1 MNLTGQV
8 QTLTKDEMQKVHDS
22 ACKLLWEKGMVFQ
35 SEEARNL
42 LQKHGCK
49 VDGEI
54 VHMPKNLVESCWK
67 QCPSTFLLEAM
78 DPKYNVTVGE
88 DILIHPAGGEV
99 FVLDHDGT
107 RRTPTLKDCGDLQ
120 TLYQNCENVN
130 IGGFQPL
137 SPSDV
142 SERMKGLYL
151 TYNAMQKCSKPI
163 LSPMEL
169 ETVQK
174 KEEVLNFFNI
184 AYGQKNYLDQHYLTW
199 HAVCP
204 NSPYVV
210 SEFVCDGI
218 KVYAEH
224 NQPIIIV
231 SAPMTGITSPI
242 FLISTV
248 ILSIAEM
255 LSCLVYAQLVKPGV
269 PVVMSASLT
278 YGNLRYAT
286 WECASPDTAIMLATS
301 IQMFKHFYHLPARSQ
316 TGVTSSKICDY
327 QAGMET
333 MQSFLFS
340 ALAGVN
346 LTSQTVSSLAG
357 LLTSSLEKTILD
369 DELISRVRWMVKGI
383 HLDDEQWDLTELME
397 AKPGQDFLLS
407 DSTLEYMYDY
417 WQPTVSDWRTIE
429 AWEGD
434 GSKDVEQVA
443 HEKVEKILKEAK
455 ESLLDPAQE
464 KELMDYIKFVE
475 RNEE

>member
-1 MNLTGQV
+1 MNLAGQV
-8 QTLTKDEMQKVHDS
+8 QPLTQDEMQRVHDS
-22 ACKLLWEKGMVFQ
+22 ACRLLEEKGIVFQ
-35 SEEARNL
+35 SEEAREAL
-42 LQKHGCK
+42 KQHGCK
-49 VDGEI
+49 VEGET
-54 VHMPKNLVESCWK
+54 VFMPKTLVEKCWK
-67 QCPSTFLLEAM
+67 QCPSTFKLEAM

-107 RRTPTLKDCGDLQ
+107 RRAPTLKDCGELQ
-120 TLYQNCENVN
+120 TLYQYCENVN

-137 SPSDV
+137 SPMDV
-142 SERMKGLYL
+142 PERTKGLYL

-169 ETVQK
+169 ETIEK
-174 KEEVLNFFNI
+174 KEEVLKLFNLV
-184 AYGQKNYLDQHYLTW
+184 YGSDNYLDNHYLTW

-204 NSPYVV
+204 NSPYLV

-255 LSCLVYAQLVKPGV
+255 LSCLVYAQVVKPGV

-286 WECASPDTAIMLATS
+286 WECASPDTALMLATS

-369 DELISRVRWMVKGI
+369 DELISRVRWMVNGMK
-383 HLDDEQWDLTELME
+383 LDEEQWDLSELLE
-397 AKPGQDFLLS
+397 AEPGQDFLMS
-407 DSTLEYMYDY
+407 DNTLDYMHDY

-429 AWEGD
+429 AWEAD
-434 GSKDVEQVA
+434 GCKNVEEVA
-443 HEKVEKILKEAK
+443 HEKVVKILAEAPETLLDSEQEKIIT
-455 ESLLDPAQE
+455 
-464 KELMDYIKFVE
+464 DYIRYVE
-475 RNEE
+475 KNA

>member
-1 MNLTGQV
+1 MNLAGQV
-8 QTLTKDEMQKVHDS
+8 QPLTQDEMQRVHDS
-22 ACKLLWEKGMVFQ
+22 ACRLLEEKGIVFQ
-35 SEEARNL
+35 SEEAREAL
-42 LQKHGCK
+42 KQHGCK
-49 VDGEI
+49 VEGET
-54 VHMPKNLVESCWK
+54 VFMPKTLVEKCWK
-67 QCPSTFLLEAM
+67 QCPSTFKLEAM

-107 RRTPTLKDCGDLQ
+107 RRAPTLKDCGELQ
-120 TLYQNCENVN
+120 TLYQYCENVN

-137 SPSDV
+137 SPMDV
-142 SERMKGLYL
+142 PERTKGLYL

-169 ETVQK
+169 ETIEK
-174 KEEVLNFFNI
+174 KEEVLKLFNLV
-184 AYGQKNYLDQHYLTW
+184 YGSDNYLDDHYLTW

-204 NSPYVV
+204 NSPYLV

-255 LSCLVYAQLVKPGV
+255 LSCLVYAQVVKPGV

-286 WECASPDTAIMLATS
+286 WECASPDTALMLATS

-369 DELISRVRWMVKGI
+369 DELISRVRWMVNGMK
-383 HLDDEQWDLTELME
+383 LDEEQWDLSELLE
-397 AKPGQDFLLS
+397 AEPGQDFLMS
-407 DSTLEYMYDY
+407 DNTLDYMHDY

-429 AWEGD
+429 AWEAD
-434 GSKDVEQVA
+434 GCKNVEEVA
-443 HEKVEKILKEAK
+443 HEKVVKILAEAPETLLDSEQEKIIT
-455 ESLLDPAQE
+455 
-464 KELMDYIKFVE
+464 DYIRYVE
-475 RNEE
+475 KNA

>member
-1 MNLTGQV
+1 MNLAGQV

-22 ACKLLWEKGMVFQ
+22 ACKLLSDKGMIFQ

-42 LQKHGCK
+42 LKEHGCK
-49 VDGEI
+49 VDGENVYI
-54 VHMPKNLVESCWK
+54 PKSLVETCWK
-67 QCPSTFLLEAM
+67 QCPSTFKLEAM

-107 RRTPTLKDCGDLQ
+107 RRPPTLKDCSALQ
-120 TLYQNCENVN
+120 TLYQHCDNVN

-137 SPSDV
+137 SPNDIP
-142 SERMKGLYL
+142 ERVKGLYL
-151 TYNAMQKCSKPI
+151 TYNAMQNCSKPI

-169 ETVQK
+169 ETIQK
-174 KEEVLNFFNI
+174 KKEVLDLFNV
-184 AYGQKNYLDQHYLTW
+184 AYGKENYLDDHYLTW

-204 NSPYVV
+204 NSPYLV
-210 SEFVCDGI
+210 SQFVCDGI

-255 LSCLVYAQLVKPGV
+255 LGCLVYAQLVKPGV

-316 TGVTSSKICDY
+316 TGVTSSKVCDY

-383 HLDDEQWDLTELME
+383 TLNEEQWDLTELME
-397 AKPGQDFLLS
+397 ANPGQDFLLA
-407 DSTLEYMYDY
+407 DNTLDYMHDY
-417 WQPTVSDWRTIE
+417 WQPTISDWRTID
-429 AWEGD
+429 AWETD
-434 GSKDVEQVA
+434 GRKDVEEVA
-443 HEKVEKILKEAK
+443 HEKVVKILEEAP
-455 ESLLDPAQE
+455 ETLLDHAQE
-464 KELMDYIKFVE
+464 KEMMDYIRIVE
-475 RNEE
+475 KNS

>member
-1 MNLTGQV
+1 MNLSGQV
-8 QTLTKDEMQKVHDS
+8 QTLTKDEMQRVHDS
-22 ACKLLWEKGMVFQ
+22 ACKLLSDKGLVFQ

-42 LQKHGCK
+42 MAQHGCK
-49 VDGEI
+49 VEGET
-54 VHMPKNLVESCWK
+54 VYMPKTLVEKCWK
-67 QCPSTFLLEAM
+67 QCPNTFKLEAM
-78 DPKYNVTVGE
+78 DSKYNVTVGE

-107 RRTPTLKDCGDLQ
+107 RRPPKMKDCGNLQ
-120 TLYQNCENVN
+120 TLYQHCENVN

-137 SPSDV
+137 SPNDV
-142 SERMKGLYL
+142 PERMKGLYL
-151 TYNAMQKCSKPI
+151 THNAMQKCSKPI

-169 ETVQK
+169 ETIQK
-174 KEEVLNFFNI
+174 KEEVLNLFNI
-184 AYGQKNYLDQHYLTW
+184 AYGKENYLDDHYLTW

-204 NSPYVV
+204 NSPYLV
-210 SEFVCDGI
+210 SQFVCDGI

-224 NQPIIIV
+224 NQPVIIV

-248 ILSIAEM
+248 ILAIAEM
-255 LSCLVYAQLVKPGV
+255 LGCLVYAQLVKPGV

-278 YGNLRYAT
+278 YGNLHYAT
-286 WECASPDTAIMLATS
+286 WECASPDTALMLATT
-301 IQMFKHFYHLPARSQ
+301 IQMFRKFYNMPARAQ

-369 DELISRVRWMVKGI
+369 DELISRVRWMINGLR
-383 HLDDEQWDLTELME
+383 LDEEHWDLAELME
-397 AKPGQDFLLS
+397 AKPGQDFLMA
-407 DSTLEYMYDY
+407 DTTLDYMHDY
-417 WQPTVSDWRTIE
+417 WQPTISDWRTID
-429 AWEGD
+429 AWEAD
-434 GSKDVEQVA
+434 GRKNVEEQA
-443 HEKVEKILKEAK
+443 HEKVVKIL
-455 ESLLDPAQE
+455 ESAPDSILDPAQD
-464 KELMDYIKFVE
+464 KEILDYIHFVE
-475 RNEE
+475 KNA

>member
-1 MNLTGQV
+1 MNLSGQV
-8 QTLTKDEMQKVHDS
+8 QTLTKDEMQRVHDS
-22 ACKLLWEKGMVFQ
+22 ACKLLSDKGLVFQ
-35 SEEARNL
+35 SEEARKL
-42 LQKHGCK
+42 MKQHGCK
-49 VDGEI
+49 VEGET
-54 VHMPKNLVESCWK
+54 VFFPKTLVEKCWK
-67 QCPSTFLLEAM
+67 QCPSTFKLEAM

-107 RRTPTLKDCGDLQ
+107 RRSPTMKDYGDLQ
-120 TLYQNCENVN
+120 TLYQYCDNVN
-130 IGGFQPL
+130 IAGFQPI
-137 SPSDV
+137 SPNDV
-142 SERMKGLYL
+142 PERMKGLHL
-151 TYNAMQKCSKPI
+151 TLNAMQKCSKPI

-169 ETVQK
+169 ETIQK
-174 KEEVLNFFNI
+174 KEEVLKLFNI
-184 AYGQKNYLDQHYLTW
+184 AYGKENYLDDHYLTW

-204 NSPYVV
+204 NSPYLV
-210 SEFVCDGI
+210 SQFVCDGI

-242 FLISTV
+242 YLISTV

-255 LSCLVYAQLVKPGV
+255 LGCLVYAQLVKPGV

-301 IQMFKHFYHLPARSQ
+301 IQMFKHFYNLPARAQ
-316 TGVTSSKICDY
+316 TGVTSSKVCDY

-383 HLDDEQWDLTELME
+383 QLDEERWDLTELME
-397 AKPGQDFLLS
+397 AEPGQDFLMA
-407 DSTLEYMYDY
+407 DNTLDCMHDY
-417 WQPTVSDWRTIE
+417 WQPTVSDWRTID
-429 AWEGD
+429 AWESD
-434 GSKDVEQVA
+434 GRKNVEEAA
-443 HEKVEKILKEAK
+443 HEKVVKILENAP
-455 ESLLDPAQE
+455 ESRLDSTQE
-464 KELMDYIKFVE
+464 KEMLDYIDFVE
-475 RNEE
+475 KNQ

>member
-1 MNLTGQV
+1 MNLAGQV
-8 QTLTKDEMQKVHDS
+8 QPLTQDEMQRVHDS
-22 ACKLLWEKGMVFQ
+22 ACRLLEEKGIVFQ
-35 SEEARNL
+35 SEEAREAL
-42 LQKHGCK
+42 KQHGCK
-49 VDGEI
+49 VEGET
-54 VHMPKNLVESCWK
+54 VFMPKTLVEKCWK
-67 QCPSTFLLEAM
+67 QCPSTFKLEAM

-107 RRTPTLKDCGDLQ
+107 RRAPTLKDCGELQ
-120 TLYQNCENVN
+120 TLYQYCENVN

-137 SPSDV
+137 SPMDV
-142 SERMKGLYL
+142 PERTKGLYL

-169 ETVQK
+169 ETIEK
-174 KEEVLNFFNI
+174 KEEVLKLFNLV
-184 AYGQKNYLDQHYLTW
+184 YGSDNYLDDHYLTW

-204 NSPYVV
+204 NSPYLV

-255 LSCLVYAQLVKPGV
+255 LSCLVYAQVVKPGV

-286 WECASPDTAIMLATS
+286 WECASPDTALMLATS

-369 DELISRVRWMVKGI
+369 DELISRVRWMVNGMK
-383 HLDDEQWDLTELME
+383 LDEEQWDLSELLE
-397 AKPGQDFLLS
+397 AEPGQDFLMS
-407 DSTLEYMYDY
+407 DNTLDYMHDY

-429 AWEGD
+429 AWEAD
-434 GSKDVEQVA
+434 GCKNVEEVA
-443 HEKVEKILKEAK
+443 HEKVVKILSEAPETLLDSEQEKIIT
-455 ESLLDPAQE
+455 
-464 KELMDYIKFVE
+464 DYIRYVE
-475 RNEE
+475 KNA